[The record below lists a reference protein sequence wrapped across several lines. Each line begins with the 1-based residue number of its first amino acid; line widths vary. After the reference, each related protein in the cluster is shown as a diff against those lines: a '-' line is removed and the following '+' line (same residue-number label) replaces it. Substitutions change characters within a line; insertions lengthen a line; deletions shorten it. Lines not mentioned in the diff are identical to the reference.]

1 MFSISHSLSKR
12 VAVLSTSDFAV
23 SLPDIHVSAT
33 TVRTQS
39 FHVTMVVETLEQ
51 QLTLGHKMKAPLP
64 LSPLSL
70 HIRTFCDRNRRTGN
84 TPNIAPHLTKLS
96 ITFLTISSEVV
107 PFEAE

>member
-23 SLPDIHVSAT
+23 SLPDIRVSAT

-39 FHVTMVVETLEQ
+39 FHVTMVEETLEQ

-70 HIRTFCDRNRRTGN
+70 HIRTFCERNNEDRQYSEHSSTFDQVFD
-84 TPNIAPHLTKLS
+84 HLS
-96 ITFLTISSEVV
+96 YDI
-107 PFEAE
+107 